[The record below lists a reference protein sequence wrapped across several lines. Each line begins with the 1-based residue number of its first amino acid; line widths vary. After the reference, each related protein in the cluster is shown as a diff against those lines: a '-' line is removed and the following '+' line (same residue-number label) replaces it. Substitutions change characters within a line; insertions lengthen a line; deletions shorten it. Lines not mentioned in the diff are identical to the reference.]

1 MVPIP
6 DLLLFIVTVFIL
18 IMSPGPN
25 MIYLISRSL
34 VQGKKAGFL
43 SIAGVASGFLFHI
56 VLVSF
61 GLTAILMTIPYAY
74 MTLKV
79 LGVTYLLYLSIQ
91 AFKPNAKGLFDVDQ
105 QVSKDSPRKL
115 FTVGFLTNALNPKVA
130 VFYVSLFP
138 QFIKPE
144 AGSVLIQNLELGL
157 IQIVMTFSV
166 HTIIVLS
173 VSKIAVFFSNNPT
186 WLKYQRWFMG
196 SVLCTMAIKMAFT
209 KAK

>member
-1 MVPIP
+1 MVAIP

-61 GLTAILMTIPYAY
+61 GLTAVLMTIPYAY
-74 MTLKV
+74 MSLKI
-79 LGVTYLLYLSIQ
+79 LGVTYLLYLSFQ

-105 QVSKDSPRKL
+105 NLAKDSPKKL
-115 FTVGFLTNALNPKVA
+115 FSVGFLTNALNPKVA

-144 AGSVLIQNLELGL
+144 MGSVLIQSLELGI

-166 HTIIVLS
+166 HTVIVLS
-173 VSKIAVFFSNNPT
+173 VAKIAVFFAKNPT

-196 SVLCTMAIKMAFT
+196 SVLGSMAIKMAIT
-209 KAK
+209 DAE